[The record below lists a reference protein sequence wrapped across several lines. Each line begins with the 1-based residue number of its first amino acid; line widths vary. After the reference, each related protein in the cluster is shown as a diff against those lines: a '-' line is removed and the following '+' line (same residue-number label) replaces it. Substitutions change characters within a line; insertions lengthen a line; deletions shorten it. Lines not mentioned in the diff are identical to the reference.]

1 MLAFL
6 GRLAEASIA
15 LGLLAVGAALQMG
28 GAAGVKGLA
37 AWLIV
42 VKLLLLPLVAVFVGP
57 LLGLSGLYYQVAV
70 LFAALPTASSAYIL
84 AVREQV
90 FARLGPE
97 NERVFPLKPG
107 AVELLTCL
115 AERQVPCALAS
126 STHSEEIRR
135 RLAAVNVL
143 RFFQAVA
150 GSDEVARGKPDP
162 AVYELAARRIK
173 QEPTRCLVF
182 EDSENGATAALRAGM
197 TVVIVPD
204 IRVPQIE
211 GPLAIL
217 PSLSAAL
224 PYLPRW
230 FP

>member
-1 MLAFL
+1 MFDAVIFDMD
-6 GRLAEASIA
+6 
-15 LGLLAVGAALQMG
+15 GLLLDSERYLMDAW
-28 GAAGVKGLA
+28 LA
-37 AWLIV
+37 AARDYGMPLAAQDFMYTVGRNAAESREKLIE
-42 VKLLLLPLVAVFVGP
+42 LLAGEAH
-57 LLGLSGLYYQVAV
+57 Y
-70 LFAALPTASSAYIL
+70 L

-107 AVELLTCL
+107 AVELLTSL

-143 RFFQAVA
+143 CFFQAVA

-162 AVYELAARRIK
+162 AVYELAAQRIR
-173 QEPTRCLVF
+173 QAPACCLVF

-211 GPLAIL
+211 GALAIL
-217 PSLSAAL
+217 PSLHAAL
-224 PYLPRW
+224 PFLPRW
-230 FP
+230 FS